1 VVLFIDGICTDMA
14 LLSKPLTSQRNCDII
29 KCNMISQS
37 VEGTPVA
44 PLNPFREPMGGANR
58 QGSGRRIT
66 ALSGCAKQFSV
77 RSAARVSPLKL
88 FKGGFAA
95 N

>member
-1 VVLFIDGICTDMA
+1 
-14 LLSKPLTSQRNCDII
+14 
-29 KCNMISQS
+29 
-37 VEGTPVA
+37 
-44 PLNPFREPMGGANR
+44 MGGANR